1 MNISLHLPSSP
12 AATTG
17 LHWLTG
23 LFARPQQKAVALSS
37 SLGAAS
43 SDEVSFPSRDGRARV
58 EASLLPAPKAHAAL
72 VLVVGQV
79 GCWGSDARVEGRRLH
94 VRTMAQA
101 LRARGITVLVTR
113 LRGHGESERHDVLG
127 AIDYLLALGYRSGS
141 IGVLGAS
148 IGAMAG
154 LLAAAEEPAVRA
166 VVADSPRGGQA
177 VLPQPLGAPLLPLAR
192 WLGRVLSG
200 VDLGRRPMLGD
211 LAALRDRS
219 VLIIQGR
226 GDKVVTPAA
235 AQTLAKACGGRLW
248 LTASQSHAGTLH
260 EALPLYITRVVDYF
274 CQHLQP
280 QRSEPAVVPGLAPAW
295 QPASA

>member
-1 MNISLHLPSSP
+1 
-12 AATTG
+12 
-17 LHWLTG
+17 
-23 LFARPQQKAVALSS
+23 
-37 SLGAAS
+37 
-43 SDEVSFPSRDGRARV
+43 
-58 EASLLPAPKAHAAL
+58 
-72 VLVVGQV
+72 
-79 GCWGSDARVEGRRLH
+79 
-94 VRTMAQA
+94 
-101 LRARGITVLVTR
+101 
-113 LRGHGESERHDVLG
+113 
-127 AIDYLLALGYRSGS
+127 
-141 IGVLGAS
+141 
-148 IGAMAG
+148 MAG

-166 VVADSPRGGQA
+166 VVADSPRGGGQA
-177 VLPQPLGAPLLPLAR
+177 ALGQPLGAPLLPLAR
-192 WLGRVLSG
+192 WLGRALSG

-211 LAALRDRS
+211 LSTLRNRS

-226 GDKVVTPAA
+226 GDKVVTPVT